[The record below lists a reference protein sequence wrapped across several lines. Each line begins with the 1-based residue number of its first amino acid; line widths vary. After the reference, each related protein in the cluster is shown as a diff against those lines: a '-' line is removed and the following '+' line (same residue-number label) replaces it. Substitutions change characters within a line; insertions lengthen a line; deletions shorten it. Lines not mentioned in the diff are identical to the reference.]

1 MLPSHLGVHTD
12 QRQIILTCRWLGAID
27 PASARAEHE
36 LNPHNSAVWGGLVQK
51 GWIREAEPGF
61 FYLNE
66 RIVPRTW
73 GERHG
78 GRAAAITFAA
88 LGGIVLLIYALIDR
102 G

>member
-27 PASARAEHE
+27 PGSARMEPE
-36 LNPHNSAVWGGLVQK
+36 LNPNNSAVWPRLVQK

-66 RIVPRTW
+66 RVVPRTW
-73 GERHG
+73 GERHPGRLTLAAFG
-78 GRAAAITFAA
+78 GLFGLI
-88 LGGIVLLIYALIDR
+88 LLI
-102 G
+102 